1 MGIRPSMAK
10 ETPVQTFIEP
20 FVEEMMVAWKDGFYL
35 NVPGTTVNPT
45 RFKLAVI
52 LAGCDI
58 PPCPKLGA
66 FIGYTVSSIN

>member
-1 MGIRPSMAK
+1 MAK

-58 PPCPKLGA
+58 HLA
-66 FIGYTVSSIN
+66 QN